1 MITVFWVAVAGVHY
15 CRGARLDDAVLCSTP
30 TSRATHSRFR
40 GLRGTKLLWSNKPE
54 AAAGIAGAFCMDEPP
69 ADAVFRPEAHA
80 ATPDAK
86 ASITMSRRRCS
97 SSAADCCRN
106 WP

>member
-1 MITVFWVAVAGVHY
+1 
-15 CRGARLDDAVLCSTP
+15 
-30 TSRATHSRFR
+30 
-40 GLRGTKLLWSNKPE
+40 
-54 AAAGIAGAFCMDEPP
+54 MDEPP